1 MIDLCRTK
9 CLQKIG
15 MQKLT
20 HFLAEVTFLRVPIT
34 QLIAVF
40 FGQIEIGTRVALTYY
55 IHQLVVGMKSTRH
68 PFSQRLFVGIANN
81 DATTGLDIAVGIDVD
96 LPHFVR
102 IKFRSAAFT
111 H

>member
-68 PFSQRLFVGIANN
+68 PFNQRLFVGIIDN
-81 DATTGLDIAVGIDVD
+81 DANRFGYCRKNFSVTGLILLLHANRLHI
-96 LPHFVR
+96 
-102 IKFRSAAFT
+102 
-111 H
+111 